1 MANYL
6 TPAGNAI
13 PVTVSPRSRDD
24 IMVVNDMHRM
34 KIYNN
39 AGTIAFSGFI
49 PPDFSISLAANWD
62 APFANTSLSG
72 IAGQF
77 GSGAGAV
84 AGTIETGIKGMGGSL
99 MNKLLSAQVWST
111 PSYLIL
117 DLPIFVDAYTDTKT
131 EVIDNI
137 VKMLSLVAPSE
148 TDGFMLVPPG
158 PVPAMTIMQEIA
170 GSDKKAGS
178 MTDVLKD
185 NSNGEAFTVDIGK
198 FLSISPCVVKNVV
211 TSLESTLEDG
221 TGNPMACDFILQVSS
236 YFAVSRQDIKKWFNP
251 GLSTGG
257 V

>member
-6 TPAGNAI
+6 TPAGNAV

-62 APFANTSLSG
+62 TPFANTSIAD
-72 IAGQF
+72 IAGKFSPGAGQAIGTVQAGAKLAG
-77 GSGAGAV
+77 GSG
-84 AGTIETGIKGMGGSL
+84 MH
-99 MNKLLSAQVWST
+99 KLLSAQVWST

-137 VKMLSLVAPSE
+137 IKMLSLVAPSE
-148 TDGFMLVPPG
+148 GPGMMLIPPG
-158 PVPAMTIMQEIA
+158 PVPLLSIA
-170 GSDKKAGS
+170 DAVTSKSKAGDG
-178 MTDVLKD
+178 TEH
-185 NSNGEAFTVDIGK
+185 NAEAFTVDIGK
-198 FLSISPCVVKNVV
+198 FLSMSPCVVKNVV

-236 YFAVSRQDIKKWFNP
+236 YFAVTREDIKKWFNP
-251 GLSTGG
+251 GISTGG